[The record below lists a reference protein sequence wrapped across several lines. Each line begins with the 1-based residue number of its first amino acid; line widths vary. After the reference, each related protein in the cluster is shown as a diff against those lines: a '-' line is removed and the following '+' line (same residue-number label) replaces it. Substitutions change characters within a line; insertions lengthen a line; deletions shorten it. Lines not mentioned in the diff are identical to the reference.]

1 MPKSVVITPRIQAL
15 IAQNN
20 GGESVDLNSIAVF
33 EASVLNTRSL
43 SKPGSIFDKGQVS
56 VDTLNQMATYL
67 NSGGFIPLQTLHPNG
82 DELPI
87 GRFFHGQVMPSTLGD
102 GSSELVTLFY
112 IPKSDANYEK
122 LDQGIIDEVSVGLVS
137 KQMLCSACSWDY
149 QGDDATF
156 DNFYDRTCANGHVLG
171 ADGTHLK
178 LNGLDRWTETSLVSK
193 GAANNAKIL
202 GRAKQRLGQEQYD
215 RLAASGVAPEQ
226 KMLIATTTDK
236 PRSPNMDK
244 ELIAKIEEAATLK
257 ANAVHHA
264 AELTSKDAEITAL
277 KASVTAKDAEI
288 ASLKAGTE
296 LSEATAKLSAAE
308 AQVVELTT
316 EKDTAAAKLAEVE
329 AKLATAEAQVA
340 TLQAGAGNGGRAEG
354 AAAGTEGKELTAS
367 NSAFKA
373 APRAR

>member
-20 GGESVDLNSIAVF
+20 GGESVDLQSIAVF
-33 EASVLNTRSL
+33 EASVLNTRPL

-56 VDTLNQMATYL
+56 VSTLSQMATYL
-67 NSGGFIPLQTLHPNG
+67 NGGGFVPLQTLHPAG

-87 GRFFHGQVMPSTLGD
+87 GRFFHAQVMPSTLAD
-102 GSSELVTLFY
+102 ASSELISLFY
-112 IPKSDANYEK
+112 LPKSDENTPK
-122 LDQGIIDEVSVGLVS
+122 LEQGIIDEVSVGVVA
-137 KQMLCSACSWDY
+137 QHMNCSQCGWDY
-149 QGDDATF
+149 MSAEATF

-171 ADGTHLK
+171 TDGVHLK
-178 LNGLDRWTETSLVSK
+178 LEGLDRWTETSLVSK

-236 PRSPNMDK
+236 PRSPKMDK
-244 ELIAKIEEAATLK
+244 ETLELMTQMSDLKADAKVYTITLAAKDAELATLK
-257 ANAVHHA
+257 AAV
-264 AELTSKDAEITAL
+264 ET
-277 KASVTAKDAEI
+277 KDAEI
-288 ASLKAGTE
+288 ATLKASDVST
-296 LSEATAKLSAAE
+296 
-308 AQVVELTT
+308 
-316 EKDTAAAKLAEVE
+316 KLAEVE
-329 AKLATAEAQVA
+329 GQVVALMTAKETAETALAAAEAELATAKAQVA

-354 AAAGTEGKELTAS
+354 AGAGNVKLGQAPAA
-367 NSAFKA
+367 SAFKA